1 MAITSALRT
10 TAGRGLRTGVVVVLV
25 VLVALVGLRL
35 VRGDGYQLQLVFSSA
50 PVVVKGLQ
58 VQVDGFDAGQVTDLE
73 TKDGQAIVTV
83 TLEEPYDEMPEG
95 STAKIEWKAVLG
107 ERVIQITPGD
117 SGSALL
123 PDNAMVRGEDRVE
136 IDEVLAALDDDTR
149 QRLASTLVALDSAV
163 ANRGDDVNA
172 TLEQLAPAVEALSTV
187 LGGVGADGP
196 AIRAVVT
203 RSAELMEVLDQ
214 NSEAIRSSIRDL
226 DAQQPA
232 LAANDEAL
240 AAALEELPSTLEGAR
255 ATLGKVPGTVQA
267 ASPLLGELTTSVEAL
282 PAFTDEVSPLLKDLN
297 PTLGSTRSALDSLAD
312 LLGVTPELLMSSTRL
327 LPEVDKA
334 TGRLLPALSFLR
346 PYTPEITGYFTNW
359 ASAGQQYLGQYHVA
373 RIKAQEG
380 TTTPIGVLNALPP
393 GVTQD
398 ETPVPGSNV
407 GQAWTDATGS
417 RIR

>member
-1 MAITSALRT
+1 MRSS
-10 TAGRGLRTGVVVVLV
+10 
-25 VLVALVGLRL
+25 
-35 VRGDGYQLQLVFSSA
+35 VR
-50 PVVVKGLQ
+50 P
-58 VQVDGFDAGQVTDLE
+58 
-73 TKDGQAIVTV
+73 
-83 TLEEPYDEMPEG
+83 
-95 STAKIEWKAVLG
+95 
-107 ERVIQITPGD
+107 
-117 SGSALL
+117 
-123 PDNAMVRGEDRVE
+123 
-136 IDEVLAALDDDTR
+136 
-149 QRLASTLVALDSAV
+149 
-163 ANRGDDVNA
+163 
-172 TLEQLAPAVEALSTV
+172 
-187 LGGVGADGP
+187 
-196 AIRAVVT
+196 IRAVVT

-226 DAQQPA
+226 DAQQTA